1 VGILS
6 GAPLLAAPLHLA
18 LGDAVMGDIAVFA
31 GLFLSAFLSAT
42 ILPGQSEAALVA
54 LLVAKSYSVVFLL
67 AVASLGNI
75 FGSVANWLLGRGI
88 ERFRGRRFFPVSE
101 EALRRAE
108 GHYARW
114 GYWSLLLS
122 FAPVIG
128 DPLTVIAGVLR
139 EPCWRFVVL
148 VSISKIGRYLAL
160 AWLTLRWTA

>member
-1 VGILS
+1 MQDRGVSQTCRLERVAGCGII
-6 GAPLLAAPLHLA
+6 GAQALA
-18 LGDAVMGDIAVFA
+18 
-31 GLFLSAFLSAT
+31 
-42 ILPGQSEAALVA
+42 
-54 LLVAKSYSVVFLL
+54 
-67 AVASLGNI
+67 
-75 FGSVANWLLGRGI
+75 
-88 ERFRGRRFFPVSE
+88 
-101 EALRRAE
+101 RAE

-139 EPCWRFVVL
+139 EPFWRFVVL

>member
-1 VGILS
+1 
-6 GAPLLAAPLHLA
+6 
-18 LGDAVMGDIAVFA
+18 MGDVAAFA

-42 ILPGQSEAALVA
+42 ILPAQSEAVLVA
-54 LLVAKSYSVVFLL
+54 LLVAKSHSVVLL
-67 AVASLGNI
+67 LTAASLGNI
-75 FGSVANWLLGRGI
+75 LGSVVNWLLGRGI
-88 ERFRGRRFFPVSE
+88 ERFRDSRFFPVSE
-101 EALRRAE
+101 KALQTAE

-139 EPCWRFVVL
+139 EPLWRFLLL
-148 VSISKIGRYLAL
+148 VSISKVGRYLVL

>member
-1 VGILS
+1 
-6 GAPLLAAPLHLA
+6 
-18 LGDAVMGDIAVFA
+18 MGDIAVFA

-54 LLVAKSYSVVFLL
+54 LLVAKSHSVVFLL
-67 AVASLGNI
+67 TAASLGNVL
-75 FGSVANWLLGRGI
+75 GSVANWLVGRGI
-88 ERFRGRRFFPVSE
+88 ERFRGKRFFPVSE
-101 EALRRAE
+101 DALQRAE
-108 GHYARW
+108 RHYARW

-139 EPCWRFVVL
+139 EPLWRFLVL
-148 VSISKIGRYLAL
+148 VSVSKIGRYLVL

>member
-1 VGILS
+1 
-6 GAPLLAAPLHLA
+6 
-18 LGDAVMGDIAVFA
+18 MGDIAAFA

-54 LLVAKSYSVVFLL
+54 LLVAKSHSVVILL
-67 AVASLGNI
+67 AAACLGNVL
-75 FGSVANWLLGRGI
+75 GSVANWLLGRGI
-88 ERFRGRRFFPVSE
+88 ERFRGKRFFPASE
-101 EALRRAE
+101 GALQRAQR
-108 GHYARW
+108 HYARW

-139 EPCWRFVVL
+139 EPLWRFLML
-148 VSISKIGRYLAL
+148 VSVSKVGRYLVL